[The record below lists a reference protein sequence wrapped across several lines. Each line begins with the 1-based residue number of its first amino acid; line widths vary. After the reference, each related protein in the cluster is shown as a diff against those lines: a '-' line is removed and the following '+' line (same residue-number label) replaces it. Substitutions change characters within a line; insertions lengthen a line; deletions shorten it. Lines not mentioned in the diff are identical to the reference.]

1 MVVLY
6 LLIVVFIYLALQR
19 GTRLSTLKTIILV
32 RFLRDFEIDKH
43 NRWEFLY
50 YYCCGDDNDGLDAG
64 SGSKNV
70 KTRKSSKVVVRPRPN
85 IHIRPNFT

>member
-6 LLIVVFIYLALQR
+6 LLIVVFINLALRR

-43 NRWEFLY
+43 NRRELLY
-50 YYCCGDDNDGLDAG
+50 YYYCGDDNDGLDAG

-70 KTRKSSKVVVRPRPN
+70 KTRKSSQTSVL
-85 IHIRPNFT
+85 RPNFE